1 MCVRFRFIALSFEIG
16 VWFKELKT
24 FAEAGLDLLSTPL
37 TSYCKTFL
45 RHVRDSRILIKMS
58 QVNLVMSFSFIRRI
72 LRFVA

>member
-37 TSYCKTFL
+37 TS
-45 RHVRDSRILIKMS
+45 
-58 QVNLVMSFSFIRRI
+58 
-72 LRFVA
+72 